1 LQCLARNLVQF
12 DESFPSHGG
21 LVVQI
26 VLPVDAADIRALLVD
41 LAALEVNIEISAD
54 AIATVQSGGFH
65 KEVDAFA
72 TFPAL
77 VAGKVVCAPSH

>member
-1 LQCLARNLVQF
+1 VASPYVLWRADCYRFSICSAGLQCLARNLVQF

-65 KEVDAFA
+65 K
-72 TFPAL
+72 
-77 VAGKVVCAPSH
+77 